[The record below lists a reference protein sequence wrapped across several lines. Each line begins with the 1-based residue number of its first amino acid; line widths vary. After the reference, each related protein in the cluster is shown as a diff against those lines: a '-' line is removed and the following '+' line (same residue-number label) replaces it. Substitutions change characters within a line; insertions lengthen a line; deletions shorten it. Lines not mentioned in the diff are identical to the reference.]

1 MCQIR
6 NRQTLICKSFSNW
19 EWIWRRSQHSCVTKT
34 IDRLHRISKSCSV
47 YKAIHFGRL
56 TLQMFHFQFGFLW
69 CLHSGTAL
77 IFGNQL
83 RVKDRKIIW
92 ISVFTQKHI
101 HTHDGGDW
109 ACQCDENH
117 LLFCFI
123 SCCFFVR
130 FSSEKRIR
138 VTASLNFTS
147 RTCAFTFHAHVNDNK
162 YTGSDYRFLCN
173 RHLFDDL
180 RGNLP
185 SQNVEFFSSFWTND
199 KWFMDYSFF
208 SVYMFFG
215 RFSFGSRTLNSER
228 TEVNSDI
235 KLVKVEDLLQTTVL
249 HARLNCSSFFWLLLL
264 LCILKFIFWHGS

>member
-6 NRQTLICKSFSNW
+6 NHQTLICKSFSNW

-101 HTHDGGDW
+101 QWRRLGMPMW
-109 ACQCDENH
+109 RKSSAV
-117 LLFCFI
+117 LFYFML
-123 SCCFFVR
+123 FF
-130 FSSEKRIR
+130 
-138 VTASLNFTS
+138 L
-147 RTCAFTFHAHVNDNK
+147 
-162 YTGSDYRFLCN
+162 
-173 RHLFDDL
+173 
-180 RGNLP
+180 
-185 SQNVEFFSSFWTND
+185 
-199 KWFMDYSFF
+199 
-208 SVYMFFG
+208 
-215 RFSFGSRTLNSER
+215 FGSPLER
-228 TEVNSDI
+228 EYALRLRSISPVGH
-235 KLVKVEDLLQTTVL
+235 VLLPFMHMWMITSTQDQITDFCAIVICLT
-249 HARLNCSSFFWLLLL
+249 
-264 LCILKFIFWHGS
+264 I